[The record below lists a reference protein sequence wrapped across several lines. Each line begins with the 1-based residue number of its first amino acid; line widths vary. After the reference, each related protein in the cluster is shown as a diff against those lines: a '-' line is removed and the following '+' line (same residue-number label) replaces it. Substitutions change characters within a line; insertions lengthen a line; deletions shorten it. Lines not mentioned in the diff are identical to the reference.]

1 MCPIFD
7 HFSTFCKTFQTCTGK
22 SIVFLDAQQK
32 VAYTMSYSRGASR
45 PRKRA
50 LFFLNETRC
59 NSKVRRNQP
68 NRKPPKLLLKPKIAL
83 LSGERKNMIF
93 ISFRCRIL
101 SSTTFL
107 GTTFS
112 CGKFFF
118 LLLDAWK
125 IFDPNLQFLPIFPG
139 KTVRP
144 IFIVF
149 VFLDIEHIDLGPF
162 W

>member
-50 LFFLNETRC
+50 LIFLNETRC

-118 LLLDAWK
+118 YFWTLEKFLTRTCNFCRFFQEKL
-125 IFDPNLQFLPIFPG
+125 FDRFS
-139 KTVRP
+139 
-144 IFIVF
+144 
-149 VFLDIEHIDLGPF
+149 
-162 W
+162 